1 MCEIPASLFF
11 VLDFLLHSAEMTKR
25 MLGSDV
31 ERAAATPIA
40 AEETAEE
47 GSVCAKGMDD
57 LPDHLLWLIIS
68 RLCASSDLNSIS
80 LVSRRF
86 YELERKCR
94 NSLKVKCGLHPVDFA
109 LSSLCSRFSN
119 LCKIE
124 VDYAGWMAKYGKQ
137 LNDNGLKII
146 AALCPGLREL
156 GLRFCTFITDVGLGT
171 LASCIGLQAVK
182 LNFVPSITGRGLLSL
197 VTGCKNLSLL
207 HLTLCL
213 HVSSAEWLYF
223 LGRLE
228 KIEDLAIR
236 QCKGISEGDLARL
249 GHAWSRLRKFQFQVD
264 VNHRYMKTYGHLALD
279 GWHVQDINCETLE
292 ELTLINCLISPNRGL
307 GCILPKCRY
316 LVSLHLDM
324 CMGLRDRDLVG
335 LAMSSTGLK
344 YLSLRC
350 PSDFSLS
357 VPANYSPQLT
367 DESLKAIA
375 KYCLVLEEVSISF
388 ADGCYPFVPCFSL
401 DGILALVEGCSMLKA
416 LVLDRVYAFN
426 DRGMEALCVARTL
439 ETLELIQCQ
448 EVSDDGMQLVRH
460 LPSLKHL
467 KLSKCLGISDEG
479 LNAFTGSYKLES
491 LKIEDC
497 PKISEKGTQGTATEV
512 YFRCDLSWLY

>member
-1 MCEIPASLFF
+1 ME
-11 VLDFLLHSAEMTKR
+11 DFEFAR
-25 MLGSDV
+25 
-31 ERAAATPIA
+31 
-40 AEETAEE
+40 
-47 GSVCAKGMDD
+47 GMDE
-57 LPDHLLWLIIS
+57 LPDHLVWLIFS
-68 RLCASSDLNSIS
+68 RLQVASDFNAIS

-86 YELERKCR
+86 YQLERKHR
-94 NSLKVKCGLHPVDFA
+94 HAIKVRCALHPGILD
-109 LSSLCSRFSN
+109 LSSLCTRFPHLS
-119 LCKIE
+119 KIE
-124 VDYAGWMAKYGKQ
+124 IDYAGWMDKYGKQ
-137 LNDNGLKII
+137 LDDNGLKII
-146 AALCPGLREL
+146 ATLCPNLREL
-156 GLRFCTFITDVGLGT
+156 GLRFCTSVTDVGLGT
-171 LASCIGLQAVK
+171 LASCKELRACK
-182 LNFVPSITGRGLLSL
+182 LNFAPRITGRGLLSL

-213 HVSSAEWLYF
+213 QVNSAEWLYF

-228 KIEDLAIR
+228 KIEDLAIC

-279 GWHVQDINCETLE
+279 GWHVHDLNCEMLQ
-292 ELTLINCLISPNRGL
+292 ELRLVNCLISPNQGL
-307 GCILPKCRY
+307 GCILPKCGF
-316 LVSLHLDM
+316 LTSLHLDM
-324 CMGLRDRDLVG
+324 CMGLRDRDLIG
-335 LAMSSTGLK
+335 LAKSSTGLR

-350 PSDFSLS
+350 PSDFSLV

-375 KYCLVLEEVSISF
+375 KYCKLLEEVSISF

-401 DGILALVEGCSMLKA
+401 AGILALVEGCSLLKA

-426 DRGMEALCVARTL
+426 DHGMEALCVAHSL

-448 EVSDDGMQLVRH
+448 EVSDDGMQLIRH

-479 LNAFTGSYKLES
+479 LAAFMGSYKLES

-497 PKISEKGTQGTATEV
+497 PKISEKATQGTAKLV
-512 YFRCDLSWLY
+512 FFRCDLSWLF

>member
-1 MCEIPASLFF
+1 MMGA
-11 VLDFLLHSAEMTKR
+11 
-25 MLGSDV
+25 
-31 ERAAATPIA
+31 
-40 AEETAEE
+40 
-47 GSVCAKGMDD
+47 GSVYVKGMDD
-57 LPDHLLWLIIS
+57 LPDHLLWLIFS
-68 RLCASSDLNSIS
+68 RLCLPSDLNSIS
-80 LVSRRF
+80 LVSKRF

-94 NSLKVKCGLHPVDFA
+94 LSLKVKCGLHPVDFA
-109 LSSLCSRFSN
+109 LTSLCSRFLN

-137 LNDNGLKII
+137 LDDIGLKII
-146 AALCPGLREL
+146 ASLCPGLQEF
-156 GLRFCTFITDVGLGT
+156 GLRFCTFITDVGLGY
-171 LASCIGLQAVK
+171 LASCKGLQSIK

-213 HVSSAEWLYF
+213 HVNSAEWLYF

-228 KIEDLAIR
+228 KVEDLAIR

-279 GWHVQDINCETLE
+279 GWHVQDINCEMLE
-292 ELTLINCLISPNRGL
+292 ELKLINCLISPNRGL
-307 GCILPKCRY
+307 GCILPKCKY
-316 LVSLHLDM
+316 LIRLHLDM
-324 CMGLRDRDLVG
+324 CMGLRDRDLIC
-335 LAMSSTGLK
+335 LAKNTTGLK

-350 PSDFSLS
+350 PSDFSLA

-375 KYCLVLEEVSISF
+375 KYCTILEDVSISF

-401 DGILALVEGCSMLKA
+401 EGILALIEGCTMLKS
-416 LVLDRVYAFN
+416 LILDRVYAFN
-426 DRGMEALCVARTL
+426 DYGMEALCVARAL
-439 ETLELIQCQ
+439 EKLELIQCP
-448 EVSDDGMQLVRH
+448 EVSDDGMQLIRH

-467 KLSKCLGISDEG
+467 RISKCLGISDEG
-479 LNAFTGSYKLES
+479 LAAFTGSYKLES

-497 PKISEKGTQGTATEV
+497 PKISEKGAQGLAKVV
-512 YFRCDLSWLY
+512 YFRCDLTWLY